1 MRSTNIKLKDL
12 LKLRLTEAEEEKP
25 AKEEPEEKAD
35 DAGEEEENPFASG
48 DDAKGGDDEEAKDD
62 KEAKPE
68 APKGIVVQFKRPS
81 VKRYNNQEFLD
92 TQGELVGLN
101 KDGAKVKISDGSII
115 LVNFNDII

>member
-25 AKEEPEEKAD
+25 AEEKPEEKAD
-35 DAGEEEENPFASG
+35 EAGEEEENPFASG
-48 DDAKGGDDEEAKDD
+48 DDSGEDKGEEEK

-81 VKRYNNQEFLD
+81 VKRYNNQDFLD